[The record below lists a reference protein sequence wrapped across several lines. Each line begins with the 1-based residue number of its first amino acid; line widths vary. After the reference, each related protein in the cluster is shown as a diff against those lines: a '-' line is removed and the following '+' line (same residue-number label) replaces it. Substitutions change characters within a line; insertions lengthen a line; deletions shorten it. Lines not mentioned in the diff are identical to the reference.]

1 MGLSSH
7 QHKRIISSNS
17 FNFIEIMKLSL
28 DALLVL
34 DAIARNGSFAR
45 AAGEL
50 HRVPSALT
58 YTVQQLEADLG
69 VMLFDRSGR
78 KAILTPAGHELLNE
92 GRVLLRAAGDL
103 ECRIQQ
109 VAKGWETE
117 LRIAVDTIID
127 PQSLFPLVER
137 FTTEDAGTRIRLSTE
152 VFGGAWDALQSSRA
166 DLIIGASVEA
176 PAGGG
181 YATLPMG
188 RWQWVF
194 AAAPTHPIL
203 DESGPLTE
211 TVIAR
216 YRAVSVADTSRSAP
230 PRTIGLLSG
239 QDVLTV
245 SSMTDKLA
253 AQIRG
258 LGVGFLPKHLAA
270 PALQHGELVAL
281 TVMLPRPDSHIG
293 AAWRFNRT
301 GRALR
306 WFVTQLEDPTT
317 AASIMGTT
325 PVGTP

>member
-1 MGLSSH
+1 MGLPGR
-7 QHKRIISSNS
+7 QDKRIISINS
-17 FNFIEIMKLSL
+17 FNFIELMKLSL

-34 DAIARNGSFAR
+34 DAIARNGAFAR
-45 AAGEL
+45 AAEEL

-69 VMLFDRSGR
+69 VVLFDRSGR

-117 LRIAVDTIID
+117 LRVAVDTIID
-127 PQSLFPLVER
+127 PQMLFPLIER
-137 FTTEDAGTRIRLSTE
+137 FAAEDAGTRIRLSTE
-152 VFGGAWDALQSSRA
+152 VFGGAWDALQSARA

-176 PAGGG
+176 PPGGG

-194 AAAPTHPIL
+194 AAAPSHPIL
-203 DESGPLTE
+203 KESGPLTE

-216 YRAVSVADTSRSAP
+216 YRAVSVADTSRSTP
-230 PRTIGLLSG
+230 PRTVGLLSG

-245 SSMTDKLA
+245 ASMTDKLA

-270 PALQHGELVAL
+270 AALKRGQLIPL
-281 TVMLPRPDSHIG
+281 TVLLPRPDSQIG
-293 AAWRFNRT
+293 AAWRSNRT

-306 WFVTQLEDPTT
+306 WFVSQLEDAKI
-317 AASIMGTT
+317 AASIMGTR
-325 PVGTP
+325 